1 MNSAERHTAAV
12 RSRRSPCSPVAANQR
27 HVALGV
33 APRLPRRAH
42 HEPSQRQ
49 LSDLRAKAR
58 NFALLR
64 SKQFQIVSATSKL
77 CEWLDHVLKTGA
89 VLRGGA
95 TFLLISM
102 ITRVNQDAGRGGRAM
117 MIFLAGA

>member
-1 MNSAERHTAAV
+1 
-12 RSRRSPCSPVAANQR
+12 
-27 HVALGV
+27 
-33 APRLPRRAH
+33 LPRRAH
-42 HEPSQRQ
+42 YDASK

-64 SKQFQIVSATSKL
+64 SKQFQIVNATSNL
-77 CEWLDHVLKTGA
+77 CEWLDHVLKTDA
-89 VLRGGA
+89 VLRGKA

-102 ITRVNQDAGRGGRAM
+102 IMRVNQDAGRGGRAM